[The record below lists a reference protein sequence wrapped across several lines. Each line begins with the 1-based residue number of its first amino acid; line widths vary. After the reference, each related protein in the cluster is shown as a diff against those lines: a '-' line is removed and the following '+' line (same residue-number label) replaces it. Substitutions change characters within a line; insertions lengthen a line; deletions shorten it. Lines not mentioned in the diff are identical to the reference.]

1 MAGQTKD
8 GTKKKQLALTCL
20 QFHNAH
26 CAMCTA
32 LCIVRGGL
40 CSYCILVICGI
51 FSYEIGEVTLN
62 IWARESYVRGD
73 TQLKLLNCKL

>member
-62 IWARESYVRGD
+62 NEYMGSRVICYWRYPVETV
-73 TQLKLLNCKL
+73 QM